1 MLIIRL
7 FALHT
12 SSGADGREGG
22 RAAATRLYSIRKVL
36 LRHAPRPCQYETRA
50 MCAAWEAMGTQ
61 TEKLITLTKQ
71 IDDCVAD
78 QELANVSAWATL
90 CVAVLRAARPHDA
103 QTQRSTYLAT
113 PRFPC
118 SLARLVVLREIV
130 SPRR

>member
-1 MLIIRL
+1 MVGYNALGHRPLDTSHEATLLIIRL

-61 TEKLITLTKQ
+61 TE
-71 IDDCVAD
+71 
-78 QELANVSAWATL
+78 N
-90 CVAVLRAARPHDA
+90 
-103 QTQRSTYLAT
+103 
-113 PRFPC
+113 
-118 SLARLVVLREIV
+118 
-130 SPRR
+130 